1 MPKYRK
7 HSIEEKRKRSKLRKK
22 HKKERQRTAVDA
34 KGVKPVENCAEETKS
49 PVRNISVPSVGK
61 QGEERAGTSEALNA
75 TRDINAGQKR
85 SRKELEEQSNS
96 VEELKKKR
104 DAAHR
109 HAVIFYNNWMKSERA
124 NLPLINL
131 KNIKITERNVAKG
144 SYGLCHVGF
153 YGATNV
159 AVKKIE
165 RWDDT
170 SIEEAAILRK
180 LRHPNI
186 QMFLGL
192 AWQENDA
199 HIVSKFHSLQGK
211 SVTLANTGEEK
222 LLTEKNWQNTASQ
235 GCDAVRYLHREA
247 EILHNDIKPNNIVV
261 EHGCDPSVVIPILIA
276 FGKACAIHDARVML
290 EEKDQSKFPFLAPEL
305 NKGERQSTGS
315 DIFSLGYTIRR
326 VSHIIK
332 DFSLRN
338 IYRSCLSDDPPERP
352 EIVAILRQFK

>member
-1 MPKYRK
+1 M
-7 HSIEEKRKRSKLRKK
+7 
-22 HKKERQRTAVDA
+22 
-34 KGVKPVENCAEETKS
+34 KPVENCAEESKS

-75 TRDINAGQKR
+75 THDINAGQKR
-85 SRKELEEQSNS
+85 SRQELEEQSNS

-131 KNIKITERNVAKG
+131 KNIQITERNVAKG

-211 SVTLANTGEEK
+211 SVTLANAGEEK

-235 GCDAVRYLHREA
+235 VCDAVRYLHREA

-261 EHGCDPSVVIPILIA
+261 EHGCDPSVVIPILID

-305 NKGERQSTGS
+305 NKGQRQSTGS

-338 IYRSCLSDDPPERP
+338 IYRSCLSDDPRERP